1 MPGAEWKT
9 VCLGVKGADE
19 IRKARFILR
28 QTVPLIQ
35 ESQETRPRWPTEREA
50 EAVRVPPQAPSYT
63 LSQAEADLLNK
74 KLEFSSA
81 HLGL

>member
-1 MPGAEWKT
+1 MPGAEWKA
-9 VCLGVKGADE
+9 VYLGVKGAE

-35 ESQETRPRWPTEREA
+35 EGQETRPRWPTEREA
-50 EAVRVPPQAPSYT
+50 EAVRVPPHAPSYT

-74 KLEFSSA
+74 NLEFSSA

>member
-1 MPGAEWKT
+1 MPGAEWKA
-9 VCLGVKGADE
+9 VCLGVKGAE
-19 IRKARFILR
+19 IRKARFILQ

-35 ESQETRPRWPTEREA
+35 EGQETHPRLPTEREA
-50 EAVRVPPQAPSYT
+50 EAVRVPPHAPSST

-74 KLEFSSA
+74 TLEFPSA